1 MKRTIASCAICA
13 TVVLGS
19 AQLKLS
25 PTAIVTFGPTGI
37 NAQAPSIPP
46 GAAQPGPRPSMP
58 PRDGA
63 GAVEVKG
70 TARIRGRV
78 IAADTGAP
86 LRRAQIRVSAPEQR
100 INRGVNT
107 DADGRYELI
116 ELPAGRYNI
125 FVTRSGYVPLQ
136 FGQRRPF
143 ETGRPLD
150 LADGQDAEKIDLA
163 LPRGAVIAG
172 RITDELGEPLAG
184 VRMAAMRHQYLP
196 NGQRRLTPVGGG
208 GMFGGIVTNDLGEFR
223 LYSLMPGTYVVS
235 AMPAELGG
243 MVMTTPGGPAPPGT
257 QNDGHGITYFPGT
270 TNEDEAQAIT
280 VGLSD
285 IANASFAMV
294 PQRTTRVSG
303 IVRDSQGK
311 PISTSLSLRTQS
323 GNSMS
328 MRMLTTSGTDGRFSV
343 GNIPPGEH
351 FIEVSPRA
359 GSDEAASVKIQA
371 DGQEISDLIVSLA
384 PGETITGHVTFE
396 GPPPAP
402 NSFRVLANSPDP
414 GSPPPT
420 RTFDN
425 TQGIVDEKGQFQIR
439 GVYGRA
445 VFNAAPVASGLGA
458 PNWFLK
464 SVTFNGENITDTPF
478 DASSARGDA
487 RIEIVM
493 TDKQTTVSG
502 MVKDARG
509 QNITDYT
516 VVIFPARLREGAMPT
531 RYTRVVRPDQQ
542 GRFQTRGLPPGEYLG
557 VAVESLEQGG
567 QWDPAFRTQIEPGS
581 KRFTLV
587 EGQTATVDLPLV
599 E

>member
-1 MKRTIASCAICA
+1 MTLRSLGALSVGILVIAC
-13 TVVLGS
+13 S

-25 PTAIVTFGPTGI
+25 PTAIH
-37 NAQAPSIPP
+37 AQTPSIPP
-46 GAAQPGPRPSMP
+46 GAAQPGPRAPIP
-58 PRDGA
+58 PRDA
-63 GAVEVKG
+63 APAVDATG
-70 TARIRGRV
+70 TARVRGRV
-78 IAADTGAP
+78 VAADTGAP
-86 LRRAQIRVSAPEQR
+86 LRRAQVRVSATEQR

-107 DADGRYELI
+107 DADGRYELT

-125 FVTRSGYVPLQ
+125 FVTRNGYVPLQ

-150 LADGQDAEKIDLA
+150 LADGQEADKIDFA

-184 VRMAAMRHQYLP
+184 VRVAAMRYQYLP

-208 GMFGGIVTNDLGEFR
+208 GLFGGVATNDLGEFR

-235 AMPAELGG
+235 ASPAEAGA
-243 MVMTTPGGPAPPGT
+243 MMMTTPGGPAGPGA

-270 TNEDEAQAIT
+270 TNEDEAQAIS

-285 IANASFAMV
+285 VANASFAMV

-311 PISTSLSLRTQS
+311 PLSTSLSLRTQS
-323 GNSMS
+323 GNGMS
-328 MRMLTTSGTDGRFSV
+328 MRMLTSSGSDGRFSV

-351 FIEVSPRA
+351 YVEVSPRA
-359 GSDEAASVKIQA
+359 GSDESASVKIQA
-371 DGQEISDLIVSLA
+371 DGQEITDLLVSLA

-396 GPPPAP
+396 GTAPAP
-402 NSFRVLANSPDP
+402 NSFRVMASSPDP
-414 GSPPPT
+414 GLPPPT

-425 TQGIVDEKGQFQIR
+425 TQGIIDERGQFQIR

-445 VFNAAPVASGLGA
+445 IFNAGPVGPGLGA
-458 PNWFLK
+458 PTWVIK
-464 SVTFNGENITDTPF
+464 SVTINGDNITDIPF
-478 DASSARGDA
+478 DAASARGDA
-487 RIEIVM
+487 RIEIVV

-509 QNITDYT
+509 QTITDYT
-516 VVIFPARLREGAMPT
+516 AVIFPARLREGAMPA

-567 QWDPAFRTQIEPGS
+567 QWDPAFRRQIEPGS

>member
-1 MKRTIASCAICA
+1 MKQTFAVAVCVA
-13 TVVLGS
+13 LGFSS
-19 AQLKLS
+19 AQLRLSATLDMTLS
-25 PTAIVTFGPTGI
+25 PTLH
-37 NAQAPSIPP
+37 AQAPSIPP
-46 GAAQPGPRPSMP
+46 GSALPGPRPTLP

-63 GAVEVKG
+63 AAAEAKG

-78 IAADTGAP
+78 VAADTGAP

-107 DADGRYELI
+107 DADGRFELT

-125 FVTRSGYVPLQ
+125 FVSRNGYVPLQ
-136 FGQRRPF
+136 FAQRRPF

-150 LADGQDAEKIDLA
+150 LADGQDAEKIDFA

-172 RITDELGEPLAG
+172 RVTDELGEPLAG

-196 NGQRRLTPVGGG
+196 NGQRRLTPVSGGL
-208 GMFGGIVTNDLGEFR
+208 FGGFATNDLGEFR
-223 LYSLMPGTYVVS
+223 LYGLMPGTYVVS

-243 MVMTTPGGPAPPGT
+243 MMMTTPGGPASPGT

-285 IANASFAMV
+285 VANASFAMV

-311 PISTSLSLRTQS
+311 PISTSLSLRTQA
-323 GNSMS
+323 GNGMS
-328 MRMLTTSGTDGRFSV
+328 MRTLTTSGTDGRFAV

-351 FIEVSPRA
+351 YIEVSPRA
-359 GSDEAASVKIQA
+359 GSDESASVKIQA
-371 DGQEISDLIVSLA
+371 DGQEIADLIVSLA
-384 PGETITGHVTFE
+384 PGETITGHVRFE
-396 GPPPAP
+396 GTAPVP
-402 NSFRVLANSPDP
+402 NSFRVTVSSPDP
-414 GSPPPT
+414 GLPPPT

-425 TQGIVDEKGQFQIR
+425 TQGIIDEKGQFQIR
-439 GVYGRA
+439 SVYGRTM
-445 VFNAAPVASGLGA
+445 FNAMPVAPGLGA
-458 PNWFLK
+458 PSWFLK
-464 SVTFNGENITDTPF
+464 AVTFNGENITDIPF
-478 DASSARGDA
+478 DASTARGDA

-502 MVKDARG
+502 TVKDARG
-509 QNITDYT
+509 QHITDYT
-516 VVIFPARLREGAMPT
+516 AVIFPARLREGAIPT

-567 QWDPAFRTQIEPGS
+567 QWDPAFRRQIEPGS
-581 KRFTLV
+581 KHFTLV